1 MHKTTEIPPS
11 PLSNR
16 FKPRK
21 RFHLETFN
29 RIPGANIRISHI
41 VVVIVIHV
49 NCVSSELNAFASIT
63 RKKRGKKKGR
73 KIHIWTLLRTLMQRE
88 AVQSR
93 SPIDD
98 VWLHRVW
105 PFILEADG
113 LLFAGDH
120 NFWSEPHCIN
130 TERWILMDEC
140 KHWISSIT
148 KFAVLAYVEDFG
160 NFEII
165 VTYFVKRLW

>member
-1 MHKTTEIPPS
+1 MQIYVFHTSSSLSSSTLIVFRVNWTRS
-11 PLSNR
+11 PRLR
-16 FKPRK
+16 ERK
-21 RFHLETFN
+21 E
-29 RIPGANIRISHI
+29 
-41 VVVIVIHV
+41 
-49 NCVSSELNAFASIT
+49 E
-63 RKKRGKKKGR
+63 KKKGR

-98 VWLHRVW
+98 VWLHCVW

-113 LLFAGDH
+113 LLLAGDH

>member
-1 MHKTTEIPPS
+1 MQIYVFHTSSSLSSSTLIVFRVNWTRS
-11 PLSNR
+11 PRLR
-16 FKPRK
+16 ERK
-21 RFHLETFN
+21 E
-29 RIPGANIRISHI
+29 
-41 VVVIVIHV
+41 
-49 NCVSSELNAFASIT
+49 E
-63 RKKRGKKKGR
+63 KKKGR

-113 LLFAGDH
+113 LLLAGDH

>member
-1 MHKTTEIPPS
+1 MQIYVFHTSSSLSSSTLIVFRVNWTRS
-11 PLSNR
+11 PRLR
-16 FKPRK
+16 ERK
-21 RFHLETFN
+21 E
-29 RIPGANIRISHI
+29 
-41 VVVIVIHV
+41 
-49 NCVSSELNAFASIT
+49 E
-63 RKKRGKKKGR
+63 KKKGR

-113 LLFAGDH
+113 LLLAGDH

-148 KFAVLAYVEDFG
+148 KFAVLVYVENFG

>member
-1 MHKTTEIPPS
+1 MQIYVFHTSSSLSSSTLIVFRANWTRS
-11 PLSNR
+11 PRLR
-16 FKPRK
+16 ERK
-21 RFHLETFN
+21 E
-29 RIPGANIRISHI
+29 
-41 VVVIVIHV
+41 
-49 NCVSSELNAFASIT
+49 EK
-63 RKKRGKKKGR
+63 KKRR

-113 LLFAGDH
+113 LLLAGDH

>member
-1 MHKTTEIPPS
+1 MQIYVFHTSSSLSSSTLIVFRVNWTRS
-11 PLSNR
+11 PRLR
-16 FKPRK
+16 ERK
-21 RFHLETFN
+21 E
-29 RIPGANIRISHI
+29 
-41 VVVIVIHV
+41 
-49 NCVSSELNAFASIT
+49 E
-63 RKKRGKKKGR
+63 KKKGR

>member
-1 MHKTTEIPPS
+1 MQIYVFHTSSSLSSSTLIVFRANWTRS
-11 PLSNR
+11 PRLR
-16 FKPRK
+16 ERK
-21 RFHLETFN
+21 E
-29 RIPGANIRISHI
+29 
-41 VVVIVIHV
+41 
-49 NCVSSELNAFASIT
+49 E
-63 RKKRGKKKGR
+63 KKKGR

-113 LLFAGDH
+113 LLLAGDH

-148 KFAVLAYVEDFG
+148 KFVVLAYVEDFG

>member
-1 MHKTTEIPPS
+1 MQIYVFHTSSSLSSSTLIVFRVNWTRS
-11 PLSNR
+11 PRLR
-16 FKPRK
+16 ERK
-21 RFHLETFN
+21 E
-29 RIPGANIRISHI
+29 
-41 VVVIVIHV
+41 
-49 NCVSSELNAFASIT
+49 E
-63 RKKRGKKKGR
+63 KKKGR

-113 LLFAGDH
+113 LLLAGDH
-120 NFWSEPHCIN
+120 TFWSEPHCIN

>member
-1 MHKTTEIPPS
+1 MQIYVFHTSSSLSSSTLIVFRVNWTRS
-11 PLSNR
+11 PRLR
-16 FKPRK
+16 ERK
-21 RFHLETFN
+21 E
-29 RIPGANIRISHI
+29 
-41 VVVIVIHV
+41 
-49 NCVSSELNAFASIT
+49 E
-63 RKKRGKKKGR
+63 KKKGR

-113 LLFAGDH
+113 LLLAGDH
-120 NFWSEPHCIN
+120 NFWSEPYCIN